1 MKDERQSER
10 IRFRLNDEAETFK
23 RRERKHEKGF
33 SGLVILAVILFF
45 LFWFSVL
52 LLVPYKQWSFD
63 PAYFFETVSRNFKE
77 FFAFVFGTRSAPGM
91 QGRFISCLAA
101 IVAGAALASCG
112 AVFQGSFRNALAGPS
127 TMGVM
132 TGGTLGVLAY
142 LLIFVPAH
150 PEVVNEVHTQEML
163 DAQAARP
170 LYEVYTQ
177 QLFVFAGCL
186 IAVALILGISMTAGH
201 GKVSGPAMIIS
212 GTVFSA
218 GINNVIQ
225 IVQYYMLVKDPTDT
239 RIDSIRDMMLGNLND
254 ITSFR
259 TLALMSVPIL
269 ICLVILLCV
278 RNRLN
283 LLSFGEDEALIMGM
297 NVHRYRVFLTIIST
311 IMTASVVSFCGQI
324 GFMGFMIPLVG
335 RKIAGP
341 NMKYLLPACMML
353 GAMMLLVVYDVACFM
368 GMQDSLNIFTS
379 SVGCIVMIFV
389 LIGKK
394 GDRSGAAFQGRF
406 PQGMGI
412 RP

>member
-186 IAVALILGISMTAGH
+186 IAVALIQRPRFIIADEPVSALDVTIQSQILDLLIELRRDLDLSYLFISHDLNVIYQICDRVMVMQKGAI
-201 GKVSGPAMIIS
+201 VEQ
-212 GTVFSA
+212 GTVDE
-218 GINNVIQ
+218 V
-225 IVQYYMLVKDPTDT
+225 YDT
-239 RIDSIRDMMLGNLND
+239 P
-254 ITSFR
+254 R
-259 TLALMSVPIL
+259 T
-269 ICLVILLCV
+269 
-278 RNRLN
+278 
-283 LLSFGEDEALIMGM
+283 E
-297 NVHRYRVFLTIIST
+297 YT
-311 IMTASVVSFCGQI
+311 
-324 GFMGFMIPLVG
+324 
-335 RKIAGP
+335 K
-341 NMKYLLPACMML
+341 
-353 GAMMLLVVYDVACFM
+353 MLL
-368 GMQDSLNIFTS
+368 
-379 SVGCIVMIFV
+379 
-389 LIGKK
+389 
-394 GDRSGAAFQGRF
+394 AALE
-406 PQGMGI
+406 
-412 RP
+412 